1 MLMFIFCRFKYFGK
15 IRMIKCKSKKDLE
28 YCLISYIYSMHKN
41 ILCTTVIVLCLVA
54 CKSTGTCEGADKV
67 ELTAI
72 KFLFKDSMTN
82 RFMYTEVLSLYKKDS
97 LKFFSINGDRLYDV
111 NSKIAVNPDSAFSN
125 SRGIHEIQLNDIFDS
140 RTDSVAFNQ
149 ELCKD
154 IIIQHLWNVR
164 DTIKVCFKS
173 ARIDC
178 GSQQAYLRVFYK
190 GKMLANVTN
199 SIFCTVRLVR

>member
-1 MLMFIFCRFKYFGK
+1 
-15 IRMIKCKSKKDLE
+15 
-28 YCLISYIYSMHKN
+28 
-41 ILCTTVIVLCLVA
+41 
-54 CKSTGTCEGADKV
+54 
-67 ELTAI
+67 
-72 KFLFKDSMTN
+72 
-82 RFMYTEVLSLYKKDS
+82 MYTQVFSLYKRDS
-97 LKFFSINGDRLYDV
+97 LKFFSSNGIRLNDV
-111 NSKIAVNPDSAFSN
+111 SSALNINPDSLFSN
-125 SRGIHEIQLNDIFDS
+125 SRNIYEIQLNDIFDG
-140 RTDSVAFNQ
+140 RTDSAAFNQ

-199 SIFCTVRLVR
+199 RIFCTVRLVR

>member
-1 MLMFIFCRFKYFGK
+1 MFKK
-15 IRMIKCKSKKDLE
+15 ILYLS
-28 YCLISYIYSMHKN
+28 
-41 ILCTTVIVLCLVA
+41 ILLSSFVA
-54 CKSTGTCEGADKV
+54 CKKSSSPCEGADIV

-82 RFMYTEVLSLYKKDS
+82 RFMYTEVFSLYKKDS
-97 LKFFSINGDRLYDV
+97 LKFYSINNNRLYDV
-111 NSKIAVNPDSAFSN
+111 NSKLAINPDSAFSN
-125 SRGIHEIQLNDIFDS
+125 SGGIYQIQLNEIFDS

-164 DTIKVCFKS
+164 DTIRVCFKS
-173 ARIDC
+173 KRTEC
-178 GSQQAYLRVFYK
+178 GSQQEYLRVFYK

-199 SIFCTVRLVR
+199 SIFATVRLVR